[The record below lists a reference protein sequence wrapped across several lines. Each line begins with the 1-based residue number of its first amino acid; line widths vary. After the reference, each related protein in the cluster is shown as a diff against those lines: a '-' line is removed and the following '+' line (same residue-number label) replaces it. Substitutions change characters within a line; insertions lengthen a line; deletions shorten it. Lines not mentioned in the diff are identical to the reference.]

1 MTRPELTALRSPLR
15 TPAGTLSTA
24 LRLLR
29 RHPGV
34 AFLASGL
41 ATAVNTVPDVLR
53 QVLVWDGPRWGAAL
67 TVDVIGF
74 LTGLLA
80 QLWVTGALVGLPDD
94 RPLAPTGALR
104 RGTSLAARAVRTPP
118 VTVLAGVVVGGAVS
132 ALITIP
138 ASVSALGAHR
148 VLGPLD
154 SPGVGPFA
162 VATVSDAVASAA
174 TLPFLALVLV
184 LAAGWRPA
192 RPGTS
197 AP

>member
-1 MTRPELTALRSPLR
+1 MTSPPRQAARGPVVTL
-15 TPAGTLSTA
+15 PAA
-24 LRLLR
+24 ARLLR
-29 RHPGV
+29 RHPAQ
-34 AFLASGL
+34 AFGA
-41 ATAVNTVPDVLR
+41 ATTAAAVNVVPDVLR
-53 QVLVWDGPRWGAAL
+53 QVLVWDDPSHGAAL
-67 TVDVIGF
+67 AVDVIGF

-94 RPLAPTGALR
+94 RGLSPVGALG
-104 RGTSLAARAVRTPP
+104 RGTMLALRAVRAAP
-118 VTVLAGVVVGGAVS
+118 VTVLAGVVLGGAVS

-138 ASVSALGAHR
+138 ASVAALGADR
-148 VLGPLD
+148 VIGPLD
-154 SPGVGPFA
+154 SPGVLPFA
-162 VATVSDAVASAA
+162 VATISDLVASAT